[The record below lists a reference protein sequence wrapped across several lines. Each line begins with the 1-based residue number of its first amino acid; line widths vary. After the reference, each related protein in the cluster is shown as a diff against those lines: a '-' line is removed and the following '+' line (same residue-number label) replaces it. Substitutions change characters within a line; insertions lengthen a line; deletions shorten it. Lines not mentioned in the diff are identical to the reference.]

1 MSGELIYQ
9 KMADIMSDMGAI
21 EKDRK
26 NIQQGYSFRGIDDVY
41 NFVQPIMAKHRV
53 VMLCTMIEDRS
64 EERPSKSGGVL
75 LYRILKLR
83 YHFMAEDGSMVAT
96 EVIGEGM
103 DSGDKAS
110 NKALSVGQ
118 KYAILQTFLIPTED
132 LKDPENEDPQPAAKN
147 KPVGQVTKPP
157 VEQKKAEGPATEAQ
171 VKEIQEAAGYLMG
184 LIKKT
189 EAEIFATLQLKVKKQ
204 FARDIAAIDEL
215 TESQAT
221 WIIKNLWKAI
231 QAEGTKKA
239 NEIADKV
246 RGSAVAQ
253 ATSGAPGG
261 PGEDPNAQGQ

>member
-1 MSGELIYQ
+1 MSGELIYK

-26 NIQQGYSFRGIDDVY
+26 NTQQGYNFRGIDDVY
-41 NFVQPIMAKHRV
+41 NFIQPIMAKHRV
-53 VMLCTMIEDRS
+53 VMLCTLIEDKS

-83 YHFMAEDGSMVAT
+83 YHFMAEDGSMVNT

-118 KYAILQTFLIPTED
+118 KYAILQAFLVPTIEP
-132 LKDPENEDPQPAAKN
+132 KDPENEDPQPAAKN

-157 VEQKKAEGPATEAQ
+157 VEQKKAEFLLNEAQ
-171 VKEIQEAAGYLMG
+171 AKEIMEATHYLMTLNG
-184 LIKKT
+184 KT
-189 EAEIFATLQLKVKKQ
+189 EEEMLFSIAGKIRKK
-204 FARDIAAIDEL
+204 FGVEL
-215 TESQAT
+215 TKVGQLTEGQAA
-221 WIIKNLWKAI
+221 WLIDALYKAV
-231 QAEGTKKA
+231 QAEGAKKA

-246 RGSAVAQ
+246 RGKAA
-253 ATSGAPGG
+253 G
-261 PGEDPNAQGQ
+261 PGQEPASA